1 MERCWTEI
9 QSTPISFNTDLLI
22 ARPDKVL
29 NEALEC
35 LNAGIQPVGFG
46 LFAKTSVMS
55 IDGLKWSQLHQWADE
70 RSLLNKRESDLL
82 RAAARIPRFVPSAKD
97 CEKILK
103 IKKNLEAKGFE
114 F

>member
-1 MERCWTEI
+1 
-9 QSTPISFNTDLLI
+9 
-22 ARPDKVL
+22 
-29 NEALEC
+29 
-35 LNAGIQPVGFG
+35 
-46 LFAKTSVMS
+46 MS

-70 RSLLNKRESDLL
+70 RALLNKRESDLL

-103 IKKNLEAKGFE
+103 IKKNLEANGFE